1 MAKIKLMAFEIIS
14 LLSDSKKIVDYL
26 QKTGAVQFED
36 ATDEELIKYKTTAI
50 VSQLENK
57 LALAQSAYGILEEN
71 CKLKKSFIESFSD
84 CKEIDYSDYKMLAD
98 KSEELT
104 GICREI
110 VSLKEQIEQL
120 RSEIIKQQ
128 SLIEYYGP
136 WKGLDIPMASKRTV
150 TTSIFIGTFKNQ
162 YSKEEISELI
172 KERDEELDDVE
183 IEIVSSEKMLTCA
196 VFMCHES
203 SAEKLE
209 SVLRDIGFIIP
220 DKVAM
225 KLPDKAQED
234 CKKEIEAIT
243 QNIEKLTA
251 EIKEYE
257 SYYSEIRFLSDF
269 FLTQVEKYKAVENAG
284 STEMAFYV
292 KGYVPLRVAD
302 EIKFEIERSYR
313 AQMEIHEPDYENEDV
328 PVLIENKS
336 FAAGVESITDM
347 YSPPSN
353 KDVDPNPIMAF
364 FYYAFFG
371 LMLSDAGYG
380 LLMLIFAIFAKKKLK
395 VTGNL
400 KKTADMVLYC
410 GISTIFWGV
419 MFGGFFG
426 DLIAV
431 VGEKFLGMSDVPSF
445 AVWLEPMNNS
455 IELLL
460 YCFLFGILHLMV
472 GILIR
477 GYMLIRD
484 KNYLG
489 AICDTIPVMVFVVGF
504 AIVGAGFFTEIPQN
518 IKSMGAKVLLVGA
531 VLIVLTAGRSSKNI
545 LGKLGGGLYG
555 LYNAASGYL
564 GDILSY
570 SRLLAL
576 GLVTGVIANVIN
588 LLGAMT
594 GNIITFVLIFLIGH
608 TVNIAINLMGTYV
621 HTSRLQYVEFFS
633 KFYEG
638 AGRSFTPFKI
648 KSKFFTIK
656 EENKYE

>member
-1 MAKIKLMAFEIIS
+1 MAKIELMSFEIIS

-36 ATDEELIKYKTTAI
+36 AVDEDLVKYKTTAI
-50 VSQLENK
+50 VSHLESK
-57 LALAQSAYGILEEN
+57 YAQSQSAYKILEEN

-84 CKEIDYSDYKMLAD
+84 CKEIDYSDYRMLSD

-110 VSLKEQIEQL
+110 CDLKKQVDSQKV
-120 RSEIIKQQ
+120 EIIKQQ
-128 SLIEYYGP
+128 SLIDYYTP
-136 WKGLDIPMASKRTV
+136 WQGLDIPMASKRTASV
-150 TTSIFIGTFKNQ
+150 AIFIGTLKNK
-162 YSKEEISELI
+162 YSKDEIIELI
-172 KERDEELDDVE
+172 KERNSELDDVE
-183 IEIVSSEKMLTCA
+183 IEIVYSEKMLTCA
-196 VFMCHES
+196 VIMCHES
-203 SAEKLE
+203 SKEKLE
-209 SVLRDIGFIIP
+209 NVLSDIGFIIP

-234 CKKEIEAIT
+234 CKKEIETIN

-251 EIKEYE
+251 EIKEYV
-257 SYYSEIRFLSDF
+257 SYYSELRFLSDF
-269 FLTQVEKYKAVENAG
+269 FLSQIEKYKAVENAG
-284 STEMAFYV
+284 STEMTFYI
-292 KGYVPLRVAD
+292 KGYVPKRVAE

-313 AQMEIHEPDYENEDV
+313 AQMEIYEPDYETQDV
-328 PVLIENKS
+328 PVLIENKG
-336 FAAGVESITDM
+336 FAAGVESITNM
-347 YSPPSN
+347 YSSPSN
-353 KDVDPNPIMAF
+353 KDVDPNPVMSF
-364 FYYAFFG
+364 FYYLFFG

-400 KKTADMVLYC
+400 KKMADMVLYC
-410 GISTIFWGV
+410 SISTIFWGA

-426 DLIAV
+426 DVIPTFA
-431 VGEKFLGMSDVPSF
+431 KSFLGVTEMPSL
-445 AVWLEPMNNS
+445 AIWMEPMNNS
-455 IELLL
+455 IQLLL
-460 YCFLFGILHLMV
+460 YCFLFGIIHLFA

-489 AICDTIPVMVFVVGF
+489 AVCDTIPVMIFVVGF
-504 AIVGAGFFTEIPQN
+504 AIVGAGFFTTVPDD
-518 IKSMGAKVLLVGA
+518 IKSVGTKILLVGA

-576 GLVTGVIANVIN
+576 SLVTGVIANVIN
-588 LLGAMT
+588 LLGAMM
-594 GNIITFVLIFLIGH
+594 GNIVLFILIFIVGH
-608 TVNIAINLMGTYV
+608 TVNIAINLIGTYV

-638 AGRSFTPFKI
+638 SGRTFTPFKI
-648 KSKFFTIK
+648 NSKFFTIK

>member
-1 MAKIKLMAFEIIS
+1 MAKIKLMAFEMIS

-36 ATDEELIKYKTTAI
+36 ATDEELIKYKTTS
-50 VSQLENK
+50 VVTQLESK
-57 LALAQSAYGILEEN
+57 YALAKSAYEILEEN

-84 CKEIDYSDYKMLAD
+84 CKQIDYSDYKMLTD
-98 KSEELT
+98 KSEDLT
-104 GICREI
+104 GVCREI
-110 VSLKEQIEQL
+110 ISLKEQIDSL
-120 RSEIIKQQ
+120 KGEIIKQQ
-128 SLIEYYGP
+128 SLIDYYGP
-136 WKGLDIPMASKRTV
+136 WKGLDIPMASKRTA
-150 TTSIFIGTFKNQ
+150 TTSIFVGTFKNQ
-162 YSKEEISELI
+162 YTVEEILKLI
-172 KERDEELDDVE
+172 KERDEELDDVA

-203 SAEKLE
+203 SGKKLE

-234 CKKEIEAIT
+234 CRKEIETIR
-243 QNIEKLTA
+243 QDIEKLTA

-257 SYYSEIRFLSDF
+257 SYYSELRFLSDF
-269 FLTQVEKYKAVENAG
+269 FLTQIEKYKAVENAG

-313 AQMEIHEPDYENEDV
+313 AQMEIYEPDYENEDV
-328 PVLIENKS
+328 PVLIENNS

-347 YSPPSN
+347 YSSPSN
-353 KDVDPNPIMAF
+353 KDVDPNPIMAI
-364 FYYAFFG
+364 FYYVFFG

-380 LLMLIFAIFAKKKLK
+380 LLMLIFAIFAKKKMK

-400 KKTADMVLYC
+400 KKMADMVLYC
-410 GISTIFWGV
+410 GISTVFWGA

-426 DLIAV
+426 DLIPTV
-431 VGEKFLGMSDVPSF
+431 CKTFLGMTDLPSM
-445 AVWLEPMNNS
+445 ALWMEPMNNS

-460 YCFLFGILHLMV
+460 YCFLFGIIHLMAGV
-472 GILIR
+472 LIR

-489 AICDTIPVMVFVVGF
+489 AVCDTVPVMIFVGGF
-504 AIVGAGFFTEIPQN
+504 AIVGAGFFTTVPDN
-518 IKSMGAKVLLVGA
+518 IKSMGTKILLAGA

-545 LGKLGGGLYG
+545 IGKLGGGLYG

-588 LLGAMT
+588 LLAAMA
-594 GNIITFVLIFLIGH
+594 GNIIVFVLIFILGH
-608 TVNIAINLMGTYV
+608 TINIAINLIGTYV

-638 AGRSFTPFKI
+638 SGRSFTPFKI

>member
-36 ATDEELIKYKTTAI
+36 ATDEELVKYKTTAI
-50 VSQLENK
+50 VAQLENK
-57 LALAQSAYGILEEN
+57 FSLAKSAYTILEEN

-84 CKEIDYSDYKMLAD
+84 CKMIDYSDYKMLSD

-110 VSLKEQIEQL
+110 VSLKEQVDSL
-120 RSEIIKQQ
+120 KADIIKQQ
-128 SLIEYYGP
+128 SLIDYYGP
-136 WKGLDIPMASKRTV
+136 WNGLDIPMASKRTA

-162 YSKEEISELI
+162 YTVDEILELI
-172 KERDEELDDVE
+172 KDRDENLDDVA
-183 IEIVSSEKMLTCA
+183 IEIVHSEKMLTCA

-203 SAEKLE
+203 SGEKLE
-209 SVLRDIGFIIP
+209 NVLRDIGFIIP

-234 CKKEIEAIT
+234 CKKEIETIT

-257 SYYSEIRFLSDF
+257 SYYSELRFLSDF
-269 FLTQVEKYKAVENAG
+269 FLTQIEKYKAVENAG

-313 AQMEIHEPDYENEDV
+313 AQMEIYEPDYENEDV

-395 VTGNL
+395 VTGNM
-400 KKTADMVLYC
+400 KKTADMAMYC

-426 DLIAV
+426 DLIAT
-431 VGEKFLGMSDVPSF
+431 VGKTFFGMTEVPSF
-445 AVWLEPMNNS
+445 ALWLEPMNDS
-455 IELLL
+455 IKLLL
-460 YCFLFGILHLMV
+460 YCFLFGILHLMA

-489 AICDTIPVMVFVVGF
+489 AVCDTIPVMVFIVGF
-504 AIVGAGFFTEIPQN
+504 AIVGAGLFTTVPAD
-518 IKSMGAKVLLVGA
+518 IKSMGTKILLVGA

-576 GLVTGVIANVIN
+576 GLVTGVIASVIN

-594 GNIITFVLIFLIGH
+594 GNILVFIIVFILGH

-638 AGRSFTPFKI
+638 AGRAFTPFKI

>member
-36 ATDEELIKYKTTAI
+36 ATDEDLVKYKTTAI
-50 VSQLENK
+50 VSQLEGK
-57 LALAQSAYGILEEN
+57 LALSREAYGILEEN
-71 CKLKKSFIESFSD
+71 CRLKKSLIESFSD
-84 CKEIDYSDYKMLAD
+84 CKQIDYSDYKMLSD

-104 GICREI
+104 GVCREI
-110 VSLKEQIEQL
+110 VTLKNQIAELKAETL
-120 RSEIIKQQ
+120 RQQ
-128 SLIEYYGP
+128 SLIDYYGP
-136 WKGLDIPMASKRTV
+136 WKGLDIPMASKRTA
-150 TTSIFIGTFKNQ
+150 TTSIFIGTFRNQ
-162 YSKEEISELI
+162 YTKDEILELI
-172 KERDEELDDVE
+172 KEKDEELDDVE

-196 VFMCHES
+196 VLMCHES
-203 SAEKLE
+203 SGENLE
-209 SVLRDIGFIIP
+209 RVLRDIGFIIP

-234 CKKEIEAIT
+234 CEKEIVTIN
-243 QNIEKLTA
+243 QSIEKLTA

-257 SYYSEIRFLSDF
+257 SYYSELRFLSDF
-269 FLTQVEKYKAVENAG
+269 FTTQIEKYKAVENAG
-284 STEMAFYV
+284 STEMTFYV

-313 AQMEIHEPDYENEDV
+313 AQMEIYEPDYENENV

-353 KDVDPNPIMAF
+353 KDVDPNPVMAF
-364 FYYAFFG
+364 FYYVFFG

-410 GISTIFWGV
+410 GISTVFWGA

-426 DLIAV
+426 DLIPTFC
-431 VGEKFLGMSDVPSF
+431 KTFLGMAEFPSL
-445 AVWLEPMNNS
+445 ALWMEPMNNS

-460 YCFLFGILHLMV
+460 YCFLFGIVHLMAGV
-472 GILIR
+472 LIR

-489 AICDTIPVMVFVVGF
+489 AVFDTVPVMVFVAGF

-518 IKSMGAKVLLVGA
+518 IKSTGTKILIVGA

-555 LYNAASGYL
+555 LYNAAAGYL

-588 LLGAMT
+588 LLAAMS
-594 GNIITFVLIFLIGH
+594 GNIIVFIPIFLLGH
-608 TVNIAINLMGTYV
+608 TVNIAINLIGTYV

-638 AGRSFTPFKI
+638 SGRTFTPFKI

>member
-1 MAKIKLMAFEIIS
+1 
-14 LLSDSKKIVDYL
+14 
-26 QKTGAVQFED
+26 
-36 ATDEELIKYKTTAI
+36 
-50 VSQLENK
+50 
-57 LALAQSAYGILEEN
+57 
-71 CKLKKSFIESFSD
+71 
-84 CKEIDYSDYKMLAD
+84 
-98 KSEELT
+98 
-104 GICREI
+104 
-110 VSLKEQIEQL
+110 
-120 RSEIIKQQ
+120 
-128 SLIEYYGP
+128 
-136 WKGLDIPMASKRTV
+136 
-150 TTSIFIGTFKNQ
+150 
-162 YSKEEISELI
+162 
-172 KERDEELDDVE
+172 
-183 IEIVSSEKMLTCA
+183 
-196 VFMCHES
+196 
-203 SAEKLE
+203 
-209 SVLRDIGFIIP
+209 
-220 DKVAM
+220 M

-518 IKSMGAKVLLVGA
+518 IKSMGTKVLLVGA

>member
-1 MAKIKLMAFEIIS
+1 MAKIKLMAFELIS

-36 ATDEELIKYKTTAI
+36 AVDEELIKYKTTAI
-50 VSQLENK
+50 VSQLESKYN
-57 LALAQSAYGILEEN
+57 LAQSAYRILEEN
-71 CKLKKSFIESFSD
+71 CELKKSFIESFSD
-84 CKEIDYSDYKMLAD
+84 CKEIDYSDYKMLSD

-110 VSLKEQIEQL
+110 VALKDQIDSQKAEA
-120 RSEIIKQQ
+120 IKQQ
-128 SLIEYYGP
+128 SLIDYYTP
-136 WKGLDIPMASKRTV
+136 WHGLDIPMASKRTV
-150 TTSIFIGTFKNQ
+150 SAAIFIGTFKNR
-162 YSKEEISELI
+162 YSKEEILDLI
-172 KERDEELDDVE
+172 KDRDNELDDVV
-183 IEIVSSEKMLTCA
+183 IEVVSSEKMLTCA
-196 VFMCHES
+196 VLMCHES
-203 SAEKLE
+203 SKEKLE
-209 SVLRDIGFIIP
+209 GILSDIGFIIP

-234 CKKEIEAIT
+234 CKKDIETIN

-251 EIKEYE
+251 EIREYE

-269 FLTQVEKYKAVENAG
+269 FISQIEKYRAVENAG

-292 KGYVPLRVAD
+292 KGYIPKRVAE
-302 EIKFEIERSYR
+302 EIKFEIERSYK
-313 AQMEIHEPDYENEDV
+313 AQMDIYEPDYEKDDV

-336 FAAGVESITDM
+336 FAAGVESITNM
-347 YSPPSN
+347 YSSPSN
-353 KDVDPNPIMAF
+353 KDVDPNPVMSF

-395 VTGNL
+395 VKGNM
-400 KKTADMVLYC
+400 KKMADMVMYC
-410 GISTIFWGV
+410 SISTIFWGA

-426 DLIAV
+426 DLIPV
-431 VGEKFLGMSDVPSF
+431 FSKTFLGITDLPSL
-445 AVWLEPMNNS
+445 ALWMEPMNNS
-455 IELLL
+455 IQLLL
-460 YCFLFGILHLMV
+460 YCFLFGIIHLMAGV
-472 GILIR
+472 LIR

-489 AICDTIPVMVFVVGF
+489 AICDTVPVMVFVVGF
-504 AIVGAGFFTEIPQN
+504 AIVGAGFFTEVPQN
-518 IKSMGAKVLLVGA
+518 IKSAGTKILIAGA

-576 GLVTGVIANVIN
+576 SLVTGVIANVIN
-588 LLGAMT
+588 LLAAM
-594 GNIITFVLIFLIGH
+594 GKNILLFVPIFLLGH
-608 TVNIAINLMGTYV
+608 TINIAINLIGTYV

-638 AGRSFTPFKI
+638 SGRTFTPFKI
-648 KSKFFTIK
+648 NSKFFTIM

>member
-36 ATDEELIKYKTTAI
+36 ATDEELVKYKTTAI
-50 VSQLENK
+50 VAQLENK
-57 LALAQSAYGILEEN
+57 FSLAKSAYTILEEN

-84 CKEIDYSDYKMLAD
+84 CKMIDYSDYKMLSD

-110 VSLKEQIEQL
+110 VSLKEQVDSL
-120 RSEIIKQQ
+120 KADIIKQQ
-128 SLIEYYGP
+128 SLIDYYGP
-136 WKGLDIPMASKRTV
+136 WNGLDIPMASKRTA

-162 YSKEEISELI
+162 YTVDEILELI
-172 KERDEELDDVE
+172 KDRDENLDDVA
-183 IEIVSSEKMLTCA
+183 IEIVHSEKMLTCA

-203 SAEKLE
+203 SGEKLE
-209 SVLRDIGFIIP
+209 NVLRDIGFIIP

-234 CKKEIEAIT
+234 CKKEIETIT

-257 SYYSEIRFLSDF
+257 SYYSELRFLSDF
-269 FLTQVEKYKAVENAG
+269 FLTQIEKYKAVENAG

-313 AQMEIHEPDYENEDV
+313 AQMEIYEPDYENEDV

-395 VTGNL
+395 VTGNM
-400 KKTADMVLYC
+400 KKTADMAMYC

-426 DLIAV
+426 DLIATI
-431 VGEKFLGMSDVPSF
+431 GKTFFGMTEVPSF
-445 AVWLEPMNNS
+445 ALWLEPMNDS
-455 IELLL
+455 IKLLL

-489 AICDTIPVMVFVVGF
+489 AVCDTIPVMVFIVGF
-504 AIVGAGFFTEIPQN
+504 AIVGAGLFTTVPAD
-518 IKSMGAKVLLVGA
+518 IKSLGTKILLVGA

-594 GNIITFVLIFLIGH
+594 GNILVFIIVFVLGH

-638 AGRSFTPFKI
+638 AGRAFTPFKI